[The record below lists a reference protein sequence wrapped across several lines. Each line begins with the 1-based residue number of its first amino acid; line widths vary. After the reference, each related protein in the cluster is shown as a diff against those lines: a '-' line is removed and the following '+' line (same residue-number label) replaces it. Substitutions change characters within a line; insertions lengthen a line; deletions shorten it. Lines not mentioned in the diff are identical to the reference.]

1 MRGSRLAFSIF
12 ALLALCC
19 ATVTCAQQ
27 TSTHVSN
34 QTSNQA
40 STLRVG
46 LWTLWHDRE
55 ITVAPTSGGS
65 AGLRLCEQCAT
76 MSLAGATKLR
86 ADSNAIAF
94 GSRRSASLWLTGSLV
109 LFAHGERISLPYP
122 VHLTARD
129 GVLMMAV
136 TMPVERYVERVVA
149 SESGAADSAE
159 SLEALAIVVRSFAL
173 HVRHGHAEY
182 DLCDATH
189 CQLLH
194 WGATGREAAAHAATL
209 STAGETLWFHG
220 RRSEAWF
227 HQNCGGHTA
236 SPTEVWGAKATPVP
250 SLDGPRLDGPWL
262 VGRADPYCT
271 AHGVKEWSTTLSLE
285 DLTRALATQGLVAP
299 GWKTL
304 AVARRGESGR
314 AVTLMAGATAISAED
329 FRLAVGRTLGWNK
342 IPSAWFEVTRQGDGF
357 LFHGRGSGHGVG
369 LCQAGAAAM
378 AAQNLDAAAILA
390 QYFPGAEA
398 RDEASGLKWQTIARA
413 GYRLQTLDDA
423 DRTYLPEID
432 QELAEARARSGLQSQ
447 ETITIRAFR
456 STPAFRSATLAPG
469 WVAAFTEGN
478 WIATQ
483 PLRTLAERKML
494 APILRHEMLH
504 ALVENAAGPKTQLWL
519 REGLVEIWNGRAGSG
534 GELPAAPAPTKM
546 SLDEINRALA
556 HPASE
561 AESQTAHTAAQ
572 SHAAALLSRYGRAQ
586 VLDWLRNGLPA
597 QISAAQLH

>member
-1 MRGSRLAFSIF
+1 MKGTRLTFSPFLRF
-12 ALLALCC
+12 ALLMLLCC
-19 ATVTCAQQ
+19 TTIASAQ
-27 TSTHVSN
+27 

-46 LWTLWHDRE
+46 LWTLWHDHE
-55 ITVAPTSGGS
+55 ITVAPASGGS
-65 AGLRLCEQCAT
+65 TGLRLCEQCAAIPFASET
-76 MSLAGATKLR
+76 TFR
-86 ADSNAIAF
+86 ADGNAIAF
-94 GSRRSASLWLTGSLV
+94 DGRRAASLWLTGSLS
-109 LFAHGERISLPYP
+109 LSTHSERISLPYP
-122 VHLTARD
+122 VHLMARG
-129 GVLMMAV
+129 GVLTMAV

-159 SLEALAIVVRSFAL
+159 SLKALSIVVRTFAL
-173 HVRHGHAEY
+173 HVRHGHTEY

-209 STAGETLWFHG
+209 STAGETLWFHN
-220 RRSEAWF
+220 RRVEAWF

-236 SPTEVWGAKATPVP
+236 SSKEVWGAKAA
-250 SLDGPRLDGPWL
+250 SMPWL
-262 VGRADPYCT
+262 IGRTDPYCT
-271 AHGVKEWSTTLSLE
+271 AHGVKEWSATLSLE

-304 AVARRGESGR
+304 TVARRGESGR
-314 AVTLMAGATAISAED
+314 AVTLMAGATAVSAED

-342 IPSAWFEVTRQGDGF
+342 IPSAWFEVSPQGDGF

-398 RDEASGLKWQTIARA
+398 RDETSGLKWQTISRNS
-413 GYRLQTLDDA
+413 YRLQTLDDA
-423 DRTYLPEID
+423 DRAYLPEID
-432 QELAEARARSGLQSQ
+432 QSLAEARARSGLQSHG
-447 ETITIRAFR
+447 TITIRAFR
-456 STPAFRSATLAPG
+456 STPEFRSATLAPG

-483 PLRTLAERKML
+483 PLRTLAGRKML

-504 ALVENAAGPKTQLWL
+504 ALVENVSGPKTPLWL
-519 REGLVEIWNGRAGSG
+519 REGLVETWSH
-534 GELPAAPAPTKM
+534 ESKPAAPTPVSKKM
-546 SLDEINRALA
+546 SLDEINCSLA

-561 AESQTAHTAAQ
+561 AESQTAHVAAQ
-572 SHAAALLSRYGRAQ
+572 LHTEELLLRYGRAQ
-586 VLDWLRNGLPA
+586 VLDWLRNGLPT